1 MFRGLNNSNR
11 GRMGRNAQ
19 AFSRDFRRG
28 RAQSLGFTI
37 LELLIVITIIMILMA
52 VAVPLYQQHIIQAR
66 EATLKQNL
74 QTLNK
79 VIEMYREDKGE
90 SPQSFDDLVT
100 AGYLHELPVDPMTGK
115 SDWTPEEED
124 SQNAVDPQQPGIF
137 RAHSASTG
145 TALNGQAYSSW

>member
-1 MFRGLNNSNR
+1 MFRGPNNSNR
-11 GRMGRNAQ
+11 GSMGRNTQ
-19 AFSRDFRRG
+19 GFLPNSRRR
-28 RAQSLGFTI
+28 RAHSLGFTI

-100 AGYLHELPVDPMTGK
+100 AGYLHELPIDPMTGK
-115 SDWTPEEED
+115 ADWTPEEED

-137 RAHSASTG
+137 RAHSASAA